1 MRNALVLAVLLS
13 SCSAVAPRNESHF
26 GPVDGES
33 LLAVGGSYSRINPDV
48 GQTSNLVTVQT
59 AFGYFLTKEHEVGG
73 QILVGRADSGN
84 TEAESTAVLP
94 YYNYNYRQSS
104 RTWYYVGP
112 HLGVINTVAKSGAFK
127 SDDTNVSIGVHG
139 GIRQWL
145 TPNSALYLEP
155 RLTFNSDVSDF
166 TLLFG
171 VNFTL

>member
-1 MRNALVLAVLLS
+1 MRIAFVLALLLS
-13 SCSAVAPRNESHF
+13 SCSAVTPRNESHF
-26 GPVDGES
+26 GPVEGES

-48 GQTSNLVTVQT
+48 GQTATLVTAQT
-59 AFGYFLTKEHEVGG
+59 ALGYFLTAEHEVGG
-73 QILVGRADSGN
+73 TILVGRADSGN
-84 TEAESTAVLP
+84 TEAETTAVLP
-94 YYNYNYRQSS
+94 YYNFNYRQSS

-112 HLGVINTVAKSGAFK
+112 HLGVVNTVAKSGGLK

-155 RLTFNSDVSDF
+155 RLTFNSDASDF
-166 TLLFG
+166 TILFG